1 MALFKSSTPQEDAFW
16 ETYSDY
22 SYKYMRRDL
31 AALLGVPAKRI
42 SMPLLREKFYSVG
55 IQPHEFLV
63 RKTVR
68 YPASYSHMDW
78 EFEIRF
84 AGPEVVSLL
93 RLAGLIS

>member
-1 MALFKSSTPQEDAFW
+1 MAKFKDLNDIEQAFW
-16 ETYSDY
+16 DQYSAY

-31 AALLGVPAKRI
+31 AELLGVPAKRI
-42 SMPLLREKFYSVG
+42 SMSLLRERFYEAG
-55 IQPHEFLV
+55 IQPNEFLL
-63 RKTVR
+63 RKTAR

-93 RLAGLIS
+93 RLAGIIK